1 MIGTDEVSEIATE
14 VWASLLERDLV
25 PAVRPPLSM

>member
-25 PAVRPPLSM
+25 PAEPPLSM